1 MITSRSYNAGFMLK
15 HDRRAKADKII
26 YVLNEA
32 IGQCTTPR
40 RKLLLDIG
48 TGNGEIASYLS
59 EHYDVVSVDVT
70 DQRTIYERF
79 TFVQIGGTKLPF
91 SDKSFDMVVSNHV
104 IEHVANSDYHL
115 LEIGRVLK
123 DDGLAYLA
131 TPNRF
136 WPWEVHNKILFL
148 HYLPAAAFNSL
159 LKRLGR
165 YHDDISLLTWW
176 TLKRKVKRIF
186 SIDIVSDRI
195 CKWPIQYHMQ
205 CPPFLA
211 KILSWIPLRFYRML
225 TFINPTLIVVL
236 KKNDKS

>member
-1 MITSRSYNAGFMLK
+1 MTTSRSYNAGFMVR

-32 IGQCTTPR
+32 IGQCTTTR

-59 EHYDVVSVDVT
+59 EYYNVVSVDVT
-70 DQRTIYERF
+70 DQRTIYEGYKF
-79 TFVQIGGTKLPF
+79 IQIGGAELPF

-104 IEHVANSDYHL
+104 IEHVADADSHL

-148 HYLPAAAFNSL
+148 HYLPAATFNSL

-165 YHDDISLLTWW
+165 
-176 TLKRKVKRIF
+176 
-186 SIDIVSDRI
+186 
-195 CKWPIQYHMQ
+195 
-205 CPPFLA
+205 
-211 KILSWIPLRFYRML
+211 
-225 TFINPTLIVVL
+225 
-236 KKNDKS
+236 